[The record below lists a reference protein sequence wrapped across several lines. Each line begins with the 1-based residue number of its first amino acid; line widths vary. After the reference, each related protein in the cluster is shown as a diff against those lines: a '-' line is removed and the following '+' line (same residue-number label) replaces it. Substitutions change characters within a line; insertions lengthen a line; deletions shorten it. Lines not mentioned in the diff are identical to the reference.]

1 MSNGW
6 YTMPLQSK
14 VSTTLVLLITAF
26 IVLSYVVLRT
36 VIAPAFDDLEHAA
49 AEADM
54 KRTEGALQT
63 DLDNLAANTADWAP
77 WDDIHDYARG
87 QNPGFVKSNLDRPT
101 LENLGLDLLAI
112 VSLDKQLLW
121 GMALADGR
129 ELDNSTF
136 GILDADNPKSRGLV
150 SHDEIDARTLG
161 LVNTV
166 HGPMLISS
174 MPILRSDENG
184 PIAGAVIMGQF
195 LNDSRLQRLRER
207 TGVDIDWAFNGED
220 AQYPDEVLYK
230 YSDKAIKLCI
240 VLREINGAPFLILQ
254 SSTPRSITALGSQ
267 TITVALLFLVSAG
280 LMVSAFIWF
289 MLRRAI
295 LRPLERLTTHVDD
308 LRTSGDLSRQIGM
321 RRGDE
326 IGVLARQFDSMT
338 AEVHEARQA
347 LLDQSFK
354 AGKADTAAEV
364 LHNIRNAMTPMINGL
379 DRLKRAFKVTE
390 RLRVVDAI
398 DQVSDPQCPP
408 ERKSKFLQYIQVS
421 FETLVNAG
429 SEAVEDLKLVTA
441 QAKQVEGILS
451 DQERFANVAPVA
463 ETLLIDELLDEA
475 SNVIPPDESESV
487 AVKMEDDVRDIAVTA
502 HRIGLLQVM
511 GNLIL
516 NAYEL
521 IKRSGRSTGEILLQ
535 ASDVFVDDQKMV
547 RVTVRDNG
555 NGFDEETGKQIFQR
569 GFTSKTRG
577 EYKGLGLH
585 WCANAV
591 ASMGGRI
598 TAVSDGHGEGAE
610 FHVLLPAAQGG

>member
-1 MSNGW
+1 MSNRW
-6 YTMPLQSK
+6 FTMPLQSK

-26 IVLSYVVLRT
+26 IVLTYVVLSA
-36 VIAPAFDDLEHAA
+36 VISPAFDDLEKAA
-49 AEADM
+49 AEADL
-54 KRTEGALQT
+54 KRAEGALQT
-63 DLDNLAANTADWAP
+63 DLENLGATTIDWAP
-77 WDDIHDYARG
+77 WDDMHDYATGR
-87 QNPGFVKSNLDRPT
+87 NPGFVKSNLNQTT
-101 LENLGLDLLAI
+101 LENLGLDLFA
-112 VSLDKQLLW
+112 VFSSDKQLQW
-121 GMALADGR
+121 GMALDNGTV
-129 ELDNSTF
+129 LDHSRLA
-136 GILDADNPKSRGLV
+136 ILDPRSTASRGLV
-150 SHDEIDARTLG
+150 SHDNVDAKTLG

-174 MPILRSDENG
+174 MPILRSDETG
-184 PIAGAVIMGQF
+184 PVAGSVVMGQF
-195 LNDSRLQRLRER
+195 LNDARLERLRER

-220 AQYPDEVLYK
+220 AKFPDDVLYK
-230 YSDKAIKLCI
+230 YSDKALALCI
-240 VLREINGAPFLILQ
+240 VMRNIDGEPFLIFQ
-254 SSTPRSITALGSQ
+254 SKTPRSITALGSQ

-289 MLRRAI
+289 MLRSAI
-295 LRPLERLTTHVDD
+295 LRPLERLTAHVDD

-321 RRGDE
+321 KRGDE

-338 AEVHEARQA
+338 AEVHEARRA
-347 LLDQSFK
+347 LLDQSYK

-390 RLRVVDAI
+390 KLKVIDAI
-398 DQVSDPQCPP
+398 EQVSDPECPP

-429 SEAVEDLKLVTA
+429 KEAVEDLKLVTS
-441 QAKQVEGILS
+441 QARQVEGILS

-475 SNVIPPDESESV
+475 SNVIPLEETQSV
-487 AVKMEDDVRDIAVTA
+487 SVRMDDVEDVAVTA

-516 NAYEL
+516 NAYES
-521 IKRSGRSTGEILLQ
+521 IKRSGHLTGEILLH
-535 ASDVFVDDQKMV
+535 ASDEVVDDQQMV

-555 NGFDEETGKQIFQR
+555 TGFDEETGKKIFQR

-577 EYKGLGLH
+577 EFKGLGLH

-591 ASMGGRI
+591 ASMGG
-598 TAVSDGHGEGAE
+598 AN
-610 FHVLLPAAQGG
+610 FCCK